1 MGNWWNVTNTFSEE
15 RRHYSNTYL
24 EICEVYDE
32 AVEVSVFSAVAN
44 PYEIY
49 VSYGIMYG
57 IIYCDK
63 EEAYEKFEEIKQVLQ
78 KDYEENKEP
87 SDEFMRMFIDTY
99 GLCLPNDVLFDE
111 ASLWN
116 LMKWIILFHQ
126 ILNNGLF

>member
-1 MGNWWNVTNTFSEE
+1 MGNWRNVTNTFSEE

-63 EEAYEKFEEIKQVLQ
+63 EEAYEKFEEINQVLQ

-111 ASLWN
+111 ASL
-116 LMKWIILFHQ
+116 F
-126 ILNNGLF
+126 GLF